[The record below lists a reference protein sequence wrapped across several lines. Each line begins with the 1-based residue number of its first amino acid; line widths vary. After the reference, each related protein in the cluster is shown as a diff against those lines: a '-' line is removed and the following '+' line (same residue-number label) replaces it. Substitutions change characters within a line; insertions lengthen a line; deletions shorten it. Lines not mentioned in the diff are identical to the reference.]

1 MAVQKKTP
9 ATLLNELKG
18 LDLSKTRVH
27 LIIVREYKQARTSR
41 YILRYVD
48 TDKSLNKRL
57 RGIVMAEIAK
67 AQEVEGYAF
76 DAPEPEGGLIR
87 SIDYAETDFHKM
99 YEQYDRLNPEEDKI
113 ADVKELARAKGYMI
127 VLTGKDKEVIGYR
140 RIPESWKP
148 VEDRNLFSVLFHDKT
163 FVDLEDE
170 NVFSIANSIEMFYF
184 RETVFILSMQG
195 FEKAMNFREGMMDR
209 AEVLYGEFAEQA
221 LFVDLNFLKSKV
233 GNNQRYLRQLAII
246 ENKGYYKDQAF
257 LDTLRVLSAQKHWNI
272 QFVDG
277 QIQITDDNFNDV
289 LTLLQNRRLHS
300 EITNED
306 FDVGNA
312 KPVGEGTAAEG

>member
-1 MAVQKKTP
+1 MAVQKKSP
-9 ATLLNELKG
+9 ANLLNELKG

-27 LIIVREYKQARTSR
+27 LIIVREYKQGRTSR
-41 YILRYVD
+41 YILKYVE
-48 TDKSLNKRL
+48 TDKNLNKRL
-57 RGIVMAEIAK
+57 RAILIAAIAK
-67 AQEVEGYAF
+67 AQEVEVYAF

-87 SIDYAETDFHKM
+87 SIDYAETDFHKI
-99 YEQYDRLNPEEDKI
+99 YDQYDHLNPEEDKI
-113 ADVKELARAKGYMI
+113 EDVKELAKAKGYLI
-127 VLTGKDKEVIGYR
+127 VLTGKDKEIIGYR

-148 VEDRNLFSVLFHDKT
+148 VADRNLFNVLFHDKT

-195 FEKAMNFREGMMDR
+195 FERAMNFREGMMER
-209 AEVLYGEFAEQA
+209 AEVLYEEFSEQE
-221 LFVDLNFLKSKV
+221 LFVDLNFLKEKV

-257 LDTLRVLSAQKHWNI
+257 LDRLLELSVQKHWNI

-277 QIQITDDNFNDV
+277 HIQITDQNFSDV
-289 LTLLQNRRLHS
+289 LILLQNRRLHS
-300 EITNED
+300 EITDED

-312 KPVGEGTAAEG
+312 KPVGAGPVV